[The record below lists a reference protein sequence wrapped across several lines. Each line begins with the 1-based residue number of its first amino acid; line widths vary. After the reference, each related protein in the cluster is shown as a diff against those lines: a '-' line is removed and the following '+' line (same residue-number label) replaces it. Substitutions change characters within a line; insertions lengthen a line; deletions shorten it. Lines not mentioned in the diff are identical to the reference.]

1 MTSDRIVGPFILHDT
16 MNAERYL
23 TMLIDE
29 VWPIISA
36 WDNIKDLIFIQDGA
50 LTHFAIVIREWLIN
64 AEFPGK

>member
-16 MNAERYL
+16 MNAEWYL

-50 LTHFAIVIREWLIN
+50 LTHFAIVIREWLN
-64 AEFPGK
+64 AKFPGK